1 MLLELHVRNFA
12 LIEQADLMFRE
23 GLTVL
28 SGETGAGKS
37 ILIDSIS
44 AALGAKAGKDL
55 IRTGAEYAYIELL
68 FSVEGEERRREIQ
81 DLGITPE
88 EDGTLILSRKIMKNR
103 SVMRVND
110 EAVTAALLRRLT
122 GMLIDIHGQHEH
134 QKLLYPES
142 HLAFI
147 DRMAPESLAGLKDET
162 AECYRRYAEIRSIL
176 KKEADSGFRAREEE
190 ILRYEVAEIEG
201 ARLKPGEEEALRA
214 EYTKVRNAARITSAL
229 AEAAEALETDQVSRA
244 VRKVSDV
251 AEYAPE
257 LRSLVDELSELDA
270 LLSDARRSVGD
281 CAREMTFDEQRLAE
295 LAERL
300 DLIRGLE
307 DKYGEDVPGILAL
320 LEKKRERLAFLETFE
335 TRRADMAAEAGRLEK
350 KLSALSD
357 RITAIRKE
365 TADSLAGRISGQ
377 LKALNF
383 AGSVFEIR
391 FTEKEGFGP
400 DGRDAAEF
408 FISTNPGEPPK
419 PLKNVAS
426 GGELSRIMLAM
437 KTVLADRDET
447 ETLIFDEIDT
457 GISGRTAQM
466 VSERLSMVAAKRQ
479 VLCIT
484 HLPQIAAMADH
495 HLLIRKETDGA
506 RTRTDIREI
515 RADEITGELAR
526 LIGGTTITS
535 GVLLTAGEMKKL
547 AEEKKIKIR
556 TRHNPEEETV

>member
-426 GGELSRIMLAM
+426 GGELSRVMLAM